1 MGGNRFSG
9 IIIKNIIIMERL
21 PWEILEKYFNH
32 SISENENILL
42 KEWIKKNEEHRL
54 LFDEIT
60 EMIASGFP
68 FPGSFNED
76 TSVVWDELQQRLK
89 HKRYIRIS
97 VPKLYRYA
105 ATIII
110 PLFLAAG
117 LLGFFFR
124 NIATDNSAVTYT
136 VVYSHGGQKTEVT
149 LPDKSKVWLNANSS
163 LKYASTFDKK
173 HRSVLLVGEAFFDVT
188 HDPENLFVVNT
199 STALK
204 INVHGTTF
212 NVKAYADE
220 DVIETT
226 LVKGKITIE
235 GIAIKG
241 SESKEIVMVPNQM
254 FKYYKSSTE
263 VAVHSVNTLSSAT
276 EPAPEDNKRENTRKV
291 AAIELDQ
298 QIDVIPITAWKE
310 GRLVFHDEPFE
321 SLAIK
326 LERWYN
332 VEIHFDDPAIKSIHF
347 SGTFEKENINQVL
360 DYMQITTPIDYSMKL
375 NKITIRYH
383 NKNKP

>member
-1 MGGNRFSG
+1 
-9 IIIKNIIIMERL
+9 MERL
-21 PWEILEKYFNH
+21 PWELLEKYFNH

-42 KEWIKKNEEHRL
+42 NEWINENVEHRL

-60 EMIASGFP
+60 HMVNSGFP
-68 FPGSFNED
+68 FPGSFHEN
-76 TSVVWDELQQRLK
+76 TSEVWDELQQRLK
-89 HKRYIRIS
+89 HKRYIRMT
-97 VPKLYRYA
+97 VPKLYSFA
-105 ATIII
+105 AAIII
-110 PLFLAAG
+110 PLFMVAG
-117 LLGFFFR
+117 LLGFFFK
-124 NIATDNSAVTYT
+124 NIADSDSPITYT

-163 LKYASTFDKK
+163 LKYASNFDSK

-204 INVHGTTF
+204 INVHGTSF

-241 SESKEIVMVPNQM
+241 RKTKEMVMEPNQTL
-254 FKYYKSSTE
+254 KYYKSSTE
-263 VAVHSVNTLSSAT
+263 VAVNTINNESINT
-276 EPAPEDNKRENTRKV
+276 ETVPETKISENTRKV
-291 AAIELDQ
+291 AKVELDKQ
-298 QIDVIPITAWKE
+298 VDVLPITAWKE
-310 GRLVFHDEPFE
+310 GRLVFHDETFE
-321 SLAIK
+321 SLAVK

-332 VEIHFDDPAIKSIHF
+332 VEIHFTDPEIKSIHF

-360 DYMQITTPIDYSMKL
+360 NYMQITTPIEYTMKL
-375 NKITIRYH
+375 NEITIRYH
-383 NKNKP
+383 NKP